1 MTGLLADEYLPAQS
15 LVFGT
20 VAIVHDPEIDKRT
33 QKRPEVPIIE
43 GHTKGVAIRPAIDVR
58 SRWRV
63 DFLLQAD
70 SGRDALEHAEKGF
83 VAFLL
88 AAFSAATG
96 GKVCNRSVA
105 GY

>member
-1 MTGLLADEYLPAQS
+1 
-15 LVFGT
+15 
-20 VAIVHDPEIDKRT
+20 
-33 QKRPEVPIIE
+33 
-43 GHTKGVAIRPAIDVR
+43 
-58 SRWRV
+58 V

-70 SGRDALEHAEKGF
+70 LGRDALEHAEKGF
-83 VAFLL
+83 VPLLL